1 MEIKVTS
8 QNENKLLHRKEI
20 GFTIT
25 GFEST
30 PSKAE
35 VHRELCKKLS
45 LLPDST
51 IITNL
56 KQEFGMKEC
65 SGTAHSYESKEQMGL
80 EPEYS
85 RKRMEKSL
93 AAKKG
98 AEPEAKEKAEEQP
111 EKKPE
116 EKAEKAEEKPAAGS
130 KAE

>member
-1 MEIKVTS
+1 MDIKVIS

-20 GFTIT
+20 SFTIT

-30 PSKAE
+30 PSKAD

-65 SGTAHSYESKEQMGL
+65 GGTAHSYESKEAMSA
-80 EPEYS
+80 EPGYS
-85 RKRMEKSL
+85 IKRMEKSL
-93 AAKKG
+93 GKKADG
-98 AEPEAKEKAEEQP
+98 SAEVGKAE
-111 EKKPE
+111 
-116 EKAEKAEEKPAAGS
+116 
-130 KAE
+130 